1 MGSAE
6 EVCCIPPVTT
16 PPPKWRRGGRRN
28 QCFDIS
34 TILNWKWYNNA
45 I

>member
-16 PPPKWRRGGRRN
+16 PP
-28 QCFDIS
+28 
-34 TILNWKWYNNA
+34 LNGEGEEEGINVL